1 VTAIFSAAV
10 GVLAQTP
17 GPQDEAAMVQLR
29 NRDYASAL
37 RLADQALQQAPD
49 DCRMLTVKG
58 LALKDLGK
66 TSDASLAFTKATS
79 VCPQFLPGLEG
90 LAELQYGQHAPE
102 VDGTLKKI
110 LAIQPENTT
119 SHAMLAVL
127 EARAGDCAEAVQH
140 FGKAAEL
147 VRSSSAAMTEY
158 GSCLLTVGQPEE
170 ANNVFQQLLQ
180 RQDSPENRLRYAYSC
195 WKAKDYTTASQ
206 TLAPLIANPL
216 ANPAAVSLAARVAE
230 SAGDTPRAVTLLQQA
245 IAAKPEDARNYL
257 IFSEISFNHASYK
270 VGVDMLNAGLQ
281 RLPQDARLYVARGVL
296 EVQQSSFDA
305 AMADFRKAHQL
316 DPDLSLAGDA
326 IGIMLD
332 QRHQSAESLTAYAE
346 QAKAHPDD
354 ALVQYFYAEALSQS
368 KEITDSN
375 DTAAIQAARR
385 AVALEPDYQP
395 ALDLLCQLE
404 FRAGNVAAALELA
417 QKAVARNPEDET
429 AIYQELMAYRTLG
442 KKEEVNQL
450 VARMKQ
456 VKEHQQDARTNYQLQ
471 EVTRQEGM
479 SPE

>member
-1 VTAIFSAAV
+1 MAR
-10 GVLAQTP
+10 
-17 GPQDEAAMVQLR
+17 LR

-37 RLADQALQQAPD
+37 RLADEALQQAPR
-49 DCRMLTVKG
+49 DCRMLTVRG
-58 LALKDLGK
+58 IALKNTGRI
-66 TSDASLAFTKATS
+66 SDASLAFTTATS
-79 VCPQFLPGLEG
+79 ICPQFLPGLEG
-90 LAELQYGQHAPE
+90 LAELQYAQQAPE
-102 VDGTLKKI
+102 AAGTLEKI
-110 LAIQPENTT
+110 LAIQPENLT

-127 EARAGDCAEAVQH
+127 EAKAGDCAGAVQH
-140 FGKAAEL
+140 FGKVAEL

-158 GSCLLTVGQPEE
+158 GACLLTVAQPEE
-170 ANNVFQQLLQ
+170 AAIVFQQLLQ
-180 RQDSPENRLRYAYSC
+180 RQDNPENRLRYAYSC
-195 WKAKDYTTASQ
+195 WKAKDYAAASQ
-206 TLAPLIANPL
+206 ALAPLVENTGGG
-216 ANPAAVSLAARVAE
+216 ANPAAISLAARIAE
-230 SAGDTPRAVTLLQQA
+230 SAGDTPRAVALLQQA

-257 IFSEISFNHASYK
+257 IFSEISFNHESYK

-305 AMADFRKAHQL
+305 ALTDFRKAHQL
-316 DPDLSLAGDA
+316 DPNLSLAGDA

-332 QRHQSAESLTAYAE
+332 QQHQSAESLTAYAE

-354 ALVQYFYAEALSQS
+354 ALVQFFYAEALSQS
-368 KEITDSN
+368 KQEAVGSNSAATSN
-375 DTAAIQAARR
+375 DAAAIQAARR
-385 AVALEPDYQP
+385 AVVLEPDYQP

-417 QKAVARNPEDET
+417 KKAVERNPEDET
-429 AIYQELMAYRTLG
+429 AIYQELMAYRSLG

-471 EVTRQEGM
+471 EVTRQEGTT
-479 SPE
+479 PE